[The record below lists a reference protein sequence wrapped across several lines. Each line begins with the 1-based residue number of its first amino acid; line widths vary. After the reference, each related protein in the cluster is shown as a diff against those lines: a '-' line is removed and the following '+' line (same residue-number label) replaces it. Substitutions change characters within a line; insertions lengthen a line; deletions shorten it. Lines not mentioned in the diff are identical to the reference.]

1 MRRGSAAAAVVV
13 GLLALVIGGPA
24 SAASCHGGASFA
36 QWLDAFRAEAAQQG
50 ISQATIKSALSGV
63 QYDQSVVNRDR
74 GQGVFSQSFLEFSD
88 RMVNSYRLQNGAKH
102 LSSKKQMFDRIEQQ
116 YGVPGPVLVAFWS
129 LETDF
134 GANNGDF
141 RTLNALASLAYDC
154 RRPDLFREH
163 LMAALQIIDHGD
175 LTAAEMRGA
184 WAGELGQT
192 QFLPKD
198 YMETAVDFD
207 GDGKRNLIKSSADAL
222 ASSAALLRK
231 HGWRPGEP
239 WLEEVK
245 VPANLPWQEADIALQ
260 YPRSEW
266 ARFGVTRVNGSALP
280 ADGLSASLLL
290 PMGKDGPA
298 FLAYPNFQVYLQWN
312 RSLVYATTAAYL
324 ATRMAGAPKVSRG
337 SAKPFGRNE
346 TIALQK
352 ALSAR
357 GYHVGKI
364 DGILGANTR
373 AAVKAEQIRLGL
385 PADSYP
391 TAELLQKMR

>member
-266 ARFGVTRVNGSALP
+266 ARFGVTRINGSALP